1 MCADSNTIVRRG
13 CSWSPTGAG
22 YLAWN
27 CFNQVMVVVKSGRSP
42 QSTLRCSAVV
52 LTVGLIHSWSA
63 RPLSIARADQPLL
76 SDNPTLERNEPK
88 NNCWKEPTTRLMSWP
103 PPVPAWDV
111 WWAFL
116 ALGTGGGAEQPT
128 KTRLRKPGASLGLV
142 KYSILHNWW
151 LGFYRPRS
159 LQDR

>member
-1 MCADSNTIVRRG
+1 MCADSNSIVRRG

-76 SDNPTLERNEPK
+76 SDNPALERKETK
-88 NNCWKEPTTRLMSWP
+88 NISGKNTLRRL
-103 PPVPAWDV
+103 
-111 WWAFL
+111 
-116 ALGTGGGAEQPT
+116 T
-128 KTRLRKPGASLGLV
+128 
-142 KYSILHNWW
+142 N
-151 LGFYRPRS
+151 
-159 LQDR
+159 